1 MNRQGNSPWP
11 KLSES
16 GVHGSFK
23 PALESAYCRL
33 YRLLPC
39 SCVRL
44 TTHENIEVG
53 PTFLWLM
60 LGAGFGC
67 VAIVLGFVGLLIR
80 KVAKDGDPK

>member
-1 MNRQGNSPWP
+1 VAKTLRIRGSWFIQAGLGIGL
-11 KLSES
+11 LS
-16 GVHGSFK
+16 
-23 PALESAYCRL
+23 ALPFASV
-33 YRLLPC
+33 LL
-39 SCVRL
+39 VRL